1 MTQSTFHCL
10 KHVHNRLQTTW
21 LAKVLSTTR
30 INAQGHGAA
39 NPIASNATA
48 EGREQNRRVE
58 ISIYAIQ

>member
-1 MTQSTFHCL
+1 S
-10 KHVHNRLQTTW
+10 
-21 LAKVLSTTR
+21 
-30 INAQGHGAA
+30 A